1 MRERRGVPAVH
12 VASAQADSCV
22 TGLNNA
28 KGEAVLHGTA
38 VIVRDTLKSVT
49 HIGYHLLVIVLSAGI
64 ALSLPALARSFL
76 SYWSKVE
83 HEKAILV
90 AIEAGVAVIL
100 ILFFNSIRQSI
111 QDRKLAR
118 MAAAAGLVSFFPAQE
133 PQARNRIAQLKEKQ
147 GTGRTVMVIG
157 SSGYGTLFDQVGD
170 LASVLDRCVG
180 ARILLLNPYSQEAQM
195 RIGAIAHPGYTME
208 HFRDEVRQS
217 IELLKRLK
225 AVGKSVRLKLY
236 SDQPLVKLVVL
247 GDYLWL
253 QHYHSDVDVR
263 SMPEYLLQHN
273 LKDHGLYTLC
283 HQYFLQRWGSREI
296 PEYDLDSDELV
307 YRSVQG
313 SEVRRLPF
321 DQSPALESAVGR
333 NGALVRVPTV
343 DQGRG
348 GYESTLLPGMSA

>member
-147 GTGRTVMVIG
+147 GTGRTVMVIE

-170 LASVLDRCVG
+170 LASVLDRCV
-180 ARILLLNPYSQEAQM
+180 
-195 RIGAIAHPGYTME
+195 GAIAHPGYTME

-313 SEVRRLPF
+313 SEVRRVPF

-348 GYESTLLPGMSA
+348 RGGYESTLVPGMSA